1 MSKPRANHSFRDYI
15 EVLKRELVPAMGC
28 TEPAAAALV
37 GARVRELLGTP
48 PDRIVIRA
56 SRNIIKNAMHVGI
69 PNTDLTGV
77 AAAVALGVFKGDSSA
92 GLEILSGI
100 GPVHRSSA
108 AGLLGRGAVSVE
120 LAADVP
126 PVFIEVYAS
135 AAGGRT
141 ALASISREHTR
152 FERVMKDGV
161 PVEGAAGSA
170 AAESTDRG
178 QAVRPQEADFSI
190 GGIYEF
196 ASRVPFEKIAFVLDS
211 ADVNMRIA
219 RHSMERGYGLAVG
232 PAALG
237 AAGSADPVRIA
248 LREAA
253 AYAAAASD
261 ARMAGCALP
270 VVINSGSGNQGI
282 TVSVPLAVLA
292 ERLAQDRERLARALC
307 IGHLVAV
314 MLAARKGILS
324 ALCGAFTAAIGTAC
338 GLVYLQSG
346 SLTQAERAVDL
357 MTGNLFGIVCDG
369 AKATCALKIL
379 SCVEAAAT
387 SARLALGSCVPPSG
401 IGILGRT
408 TDATVEHIERLATVG
423 MAELDRTVLSI
434 MLEQ

>member
-1 MSKPRANHSFRDYI
+1 MNETCTKESCRKYI
-15 EVLKRELVPAMGC
+15 DVLKRELVPAMGC
-28 TEPAAAALV
+28 TEPAAAALA
-37 GARVRELLGTP
+37 GARVRELLGAP
-48 PDRIVIRA
+48 PDRVVVRA

-77 AAAVALGVFKGDSSA
+77 AAAVALGVSSGDSST

-100 GPVHRSSA
+100 TASHRKTA
-108 AGLLGRGAVSVE
+108 AGLLERGAVRVE

-126 PVFIEVYAS
+126 PVFIEVQAS
-135 AAGGRT
+135 GGGRT
-141 ALASISREHTR
+141 ACAAISREHTR

-161 PVEGAAGSA
+161 NLDPATGAAADAPEDHGPA
-170 AAESTDRG
+170 G
-178 QAVRPQEADFSI
+178 RPPEADFTI

-196 ASRVPFEKIAFVLDS
+196 ASLAPFEEIAFVLDS

-232 PAALG
+232 PAALE
-237 AAGSADPVRIA
+237 AAASADPVQTA

-282 TVSVPLAVLA
+282 TASVPLAVAA
-292 ERLAQDRERLARALC
+292 ERLAPDRERLARALC
-307 IGHLVAV
+307 ISHLVAV

-338 GLVYLQSG
+338 GLVYLRSG
-346 SLTQAERAVDL
+346 TLAQAEHAVDL

-369 AKATCALKIL
+369 AKTTCALKIL

-387 SARLALGSCVPPSG
+387 SARLALGSHVPPSG
-401 IGILGRT
+401 AGILGRT
-408 TDATVEHIERLATVG
+408 TAETVEHIERLAAAG
-423 MAELDRTVLSI
+423 MAELDRNLLSI
-434 MLEQ
+434 MLEH